1 MKKETPVLDKKRLER
16 LERRR
21 ATRKL
26 RYSSYREIHEGEE
39 KAESFKTSAKRLWGY
54 IWEQKIAFIIVV
66 ITCAISS
73 VFSVLGPDYIGQAL
87 DLLNEQVE
95 KIGANV
101 RHTGRY
107 PGWDFLPESDLRD
120 TYIKKY
126 KESKSI

>member
-1 MKKETPVLDKKRLER
+1 MKKTTPVLDEKRLER

-39 KAESFKTSAKRLWGY
+39 RAESFKTSAKRLWGY
-54 IWEQKIAFIIVV
+54 IWEQKIAFIIVI

-95 KIGANV
+95 VKLNGGVISADSLLPCIKALV
-101 RHTGRY
+101 VKD
-107 PGWDFLPESDLRD
+107 DFFG
-120 TYIKKY
+120 I
-126 KESKSI
+126 

>member
-1 MKKETPVLDKKRLER
+1 MKKTTPVLDGKRLER

-39 KAESFKTSAKRLWGY
+39 KAESFRLSAKRLWGY

-66 ITCAISS
+66 ITCAVSS

-95 KIGANV
+95 VKLNGGVISADSLLPCIKALV
-101 RHTGRY
+101 VKD
-107 PGWDFLPESDLRD
+107 DFF
-120 TYIKKY
+120 
-126 KESKSI
+126 